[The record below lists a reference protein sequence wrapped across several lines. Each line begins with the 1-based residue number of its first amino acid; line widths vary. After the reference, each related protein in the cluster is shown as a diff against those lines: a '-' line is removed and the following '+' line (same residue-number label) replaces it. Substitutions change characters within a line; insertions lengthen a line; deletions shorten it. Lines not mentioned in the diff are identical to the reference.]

1 MKWLFFLVVVFA
13 GMDLL
18 FQPVVIAETEMPV
31 GIVSISVV
39 KESDGKETISFKLD
53 AFAKTKI
60 FSMGGES
67 PRLVI
72 DFPNSLYA
80 GENVLP
86 LDDGRLATSIRTGM
100 HNEPIQKTRV
110 VVDLSKEIK
119 VHFSHSFSDEDNTM
133 VVTLS
138 SEKIEQPP
146 EAGTDKKEQEKQV
159 IPSSEAVKEQ
169 AIDEKPVS
177 PVFAVK
183 ELVQEPDNKSV
194 PVAEPPQ
201 LLKISFD
208 DSSNRGEMVLF
219 RLNDFY
225 PPTVSAIEKETP
237 RVLCD
242 FMDMQMVEG
251 VEENMVANGKYVKR
265 IRAARHKNP
274 NKVRVVLDLSPDR
287 DYDLQ
292 QIFFKNDNL
301 FVLIVNELSAE
312 KVIE

>member
-18 FQPVVIAETEMPV
+18 FQTLVIAETEMPV
-31 GIVSISVV
+31 GIVSISFD
-39 KESDGKETISFKLD
+39 KESDGNETIALKLD
-53 AFAKTKI
+53 AVVKPKI
-60 FSMGGES
+60 FSMGGKN

-72 DFPNSLYA
+72 DFPNSFYA

-86 LDDGRLATSIRTGM
+86 LADGRLATSIRTGM
-100 HNEPIQKTRV
+100 HNEPVRKTRV

-146 EAGTDKKEQEKQV
+146 VAGPDQKEQENLAV
-159 IPSSEAVKEQ
+159 PSEETVKEQ
-169 AIDEKPVS
+169 SVDEKPVL

-183 ELVQEPDNKSV
+183 DLVQEPDGKSV
-194 PVAEPPQ
+194 PVAETPQ

-225 PPTVSAIEKETP
+225 PPTVSAIEKESP

-242 FMDMQMVEG
+242 FMDMQMVKD
-251 VEENMVANGKYVKR
+251 VEENIVANGKYVKR

-274 NKVRVVLDLSPDR
+274 NKIRVVLDLSPDR

-301 FVLIVNELSAE
+301 FVLIVNELPSE